1 MSARFAARRSRA
13 VRFAARGSRAVRLT
27 AWFGSASLAAIA
39 AASPAWAQTAPGQP
53 AAVAAPETLP
63 EQVLV
68 TGSLIHGAAAVGV
81 PVTSLSTQDFKQT
94 GALTTADLFKTI
106 PAAQVS
112 AFASSTDAG
121 SQIERGQ
128 SVNLRGLSTKGART
142 LMLVDG
148 YRYPPQGDGGC
159 IIDPSIIPALAI
171 DRVDVLADGASATY
185 GSDAIAGVI
194 NLILRRGYEGAITEG
209 SFAFSPGYGHDYY
222 RGSALFGTKWSSG
235 DITVT
240 YEYYQQQHVDGTKRS
255 YFTMDFSPWGLDNRT
270 SIANSRPGTI
280 SLGSP
285 ALPAVNPNSP
295 GVPAATAYPIN
306 TPPAVQGT
314 PGSFSASTGFSC
326 ANCFAIPKGQNGS
339 GLSWN
344 QIVGNTVPAAQN
356 QINPFSNGW
365 EQPDQA
371 RSGLVATLDQN
382 VAPGFQFF
390 GDGFYSNRRFTILN
404 ATGPNSPAPA
414 QNNALV
420 GVQVPTFNPFY
431 PTGAP
436 NNIRVSYD
444 FGLETPVRVSGGE
457 LAQRFDGGFNIDLPF
472 NWTGKIFGV
481 VSDDKETAIQTGLV
495 NPGQVSAALGWTVP
509 AGSVLASFTKPANVP
524 YLNLF
529 CDPTQFT
536 CNSPQTIGYITGFR
550 NYREEMLIH
559 EYGAQAD
566 GSILTLPGGD
576 VKMAIGG
583 VYDHYSFFDE
593 DNENY
598 NNPGTTQISDAVE
611 NRHRTVYAGFAQIN
625 VPIIGDVNK
634 LPFVEKL
641 QAEGSVRYDH
651 YSDFGG
657 TTNPKVS
664 LDWLIVDGLKLTGAW
679 GTSFR
684 APSFQES
691 GSISGA
697 TIQGLNQAAGA
708 GNNTYGTCVQT
719 GTAAVPGSAA
729 ALIDPNCTNALQNL
743 GGILVRNG
751 AGLAT
756 AYRGPNFVL
765 GPEKAQNVS
774 AGFDFAPEDSF
785 LRGLDVQA
793 TYYFVRIR
801 DKLQTCDV
809 LTSRLDDPLFST
821 CYVTAANNPNFQN
834 EVIALLGN
842 VRSQLPANQSATNIA
857 FIADAATRNIG
868 WQSTNGVDFSA
879 SYDYDAGD
887 LGAWNT
893 GVVGNYVIDNKSVT
907 VEGQTP
913 VSFYNSVINGT
924 RNSGGRLR
932 YRARLGWAGGPDGA
946 LSATMFMNY
955 IPNFGPNNTSI
966 PAANGNSVAPL
977 CFLQGNMPCNASG
990 NPQFAMYN
998 GQVAILTNQI
1008 PSMYTFDLSIGYNT
1022 GDLPAKSYLKDI
1034 SVTLTINNL
1043 LDRKPEFQYAVA
1055 TSSNTPHAFYNA
1067 LSADQRYITVTVSKS
1082 W

>member
-1 MSARFAARRSRA
+1 MSA
-13 VRFAARGSRAVRLT
+13 RFAARGSRAVRFT

-39 AASPAWAQTAPGQP
+39 AALPALAQTAPAQTTV
-53 AAVAAPETLP
+53 VAGPETVP

-81 PVTSLSTQDFKQT
+81 PVTTLSTQDFKQT

-106 PAAQVS
+106 PSAQVA

-148 YRYPPQGDGGC
+148 YRFPAQGDGGC
-159 IIDPSIIPALAI
+159 VIDPSIIPSLAI

-209 SFAFSPGYGHDYY
+209 SFAFSPGYGHNYY

-240 YEYYQQQHVDGTKRS
+240 YEYYQQQHVEGTKRS

-285 ALPAVNPNSP
+285 ALPTVNPNSP
-295 GVPAATAYPIN
+295 GVPAATAYPVN
-306 TPPAVQGT
+306 SPPAVQGT

-339 GLSWN
+339 GLSWL
-344 QIVGNTVPAAQN
+344 QILGNTGAVPAAQN

-371 RSGLVATLDQN
+371 RSAAVATFDQN

-390 GDGFYSNRRFTILN
+390 ADGFYSNRRFTILN

-420 GVQVPTFNPFY
+420 GVSVPSVNPFY
-431 PTGAP
+431 PVGAP
-436 NNIRVSYD
+436 TNIRVSYD
-444 FGLETPVRVSGGE
+444 FGLETPVHVSGGE

-481 VSDDKETAIQTGLV
+481 VSDDKETAIQSGLV

-509 AGSVLASFTKPANVP
+509 AGSVLASFAKPANVP

-536 CNSPQTIGYITGFR
+536 CNSPQTIDYITGFR

-576 VKMAIGG
+576 LKMAIGG
-583 VYDHYSFFDE
+583 VYDHYAFFDE

-598 NNPGTTQISDAVE
+598 NNPGTAQVSEAVE
-611 NRHRTVYAGFAQIN
+611 HRHRTVYAAFAQVN
-625 VPIIGDVNK
+625 VPIIGDANK
-634 LPFVEKL
+634 LPFVERL

-657 TTNPKVS
+657 TTNPKLSV
-664 LDWLIVDGLKLTGAW
+664 DWVTFDGLKLTGAW

-684 APSFQES
+684 APSFQEA

-719 GTAAVPGSAA
+719 GTAAVPGSTA
-729 ALIDPNCTNALQNL
+729 ALIDPNCTSVLQSL

-756 AYRGPNFVL
+756 AYRGPDFVL

-774 AGFDFAPEDSF
+774 AGFDFAPEDPVLS
-785 LRGLDVQA
+785 GLDIQA

-801 DKLQTCDV
+801 NKLQICDV
-809 LTSRLDDPLFST
+809 LTSRLNDPLFNA
-821 CYVTAANNPNFQN
+821 CYITAANNPNFQN

-842 VRSQLPANQSATNIA
+842 VRSQLPANQSVANIA

-868 WQSTNGVDFSA
+868 WQSTSGVDFSA

-887 LGAWNT
+887 FGAWNT
-893 GVVGNYVIDNKSVT
+893 GIVGNYVIENKSVT

-913 VSFYNSVINGT
+913 VSFYSSVINGT

-932 YRARLGWAGGPDGA
+932 YRARLGWAGGPDSA
-946 LSATMFMNY
+946 FSATMFMNY

-977 CFLQGNMPCNASG
+977 CFLQGNTPCNASG

-998 GQVAILTNQI
+998 TQVATLTNEI
-1008 PSMYTFDLSIGYNT
+1008 PSMYTFDVSLGYNT
-1022 GDLPAKSYLKDI
+1022 GERPANSYLKNI
-1034 SVTLTINNL
+1034 NLTVTINNL
-1043 LDRKPEFQYAVA
+1043 LNRKPEFQYAVA

-1067 LSADQRYITVTVSKS
+1067 LSADQRYITLIVSKA

>member
-1 MSARFAARRSRA
+1 MSARFASRRSR
-13 VRFAARGSRAVRLT
+13 VVRLT

-39 AASPAWAQTAPGQP
+39 AALP
-53 AAVAAPETLP
+53 AAAQMPAPVAQAAPETVP

-81 PVTSLSTQDFKQT
+81 PVTSLGTQDFKQT
-94 GALTTADLFKTI
+94 GALTTADLFKTVPSAQI
-106 PAAQVS
+106 AAFV
-112 AFASSTDAG
+112 SSTDAG

-128 SVNLRGLSTKGART
+128 NVNLRGLSTKGSRT

-148 YRYPPQGDGGC
+148 YRFPPQGDGGC
-159 IIDPSIIPALAI
+159 IIDPSIIPALAL

-222 RGSALFGTKWSSG
+222 RGSALYGAKWGSG

-240 YEYYQQQHVDGTKRS
+240 YEYYQQAHVDGTKRS
-255 YFTMDFSPWGLDNRT
+255 YYTMDFSPWGLDNRT

-280 SLGSP
+280 SLGAP
-285 ALPAVNPNSP
+285 ALPANNPNTVKYTITS
-295 GVPAATAYPIN
+295 GPAIA
-306 TPPAVQGT
+306 GT
-314 PGSFSASTGFSC
+314 PGSFSASTGSSC
-326 ANCFAIPKGQNGS
+326 ANCFAIPKGQNGT
-339 GLSWN
+339 GLTWA
-344 QIVGNTVPAAQN
+344 QIVGNTGAVPATQN
-356 QINPFSNGW
+356 EINPFSNGW

-371 RSGLVATLDQN
+371 RSAAVATFDQN
-382 VAPGFQFF
+382 IIPDVQFF
-390 GDGFYSNRRFTILN
+390 ADGFYSNRRFTILN

-420 GVQVPTFNPFY
+420 GVSVPTFNPFY
-431 PTGAP
+431 PSGAP
-436 NNIRVSYD
+436 SNLRVSYD
-444 FGLETPVRVSGGE
+444 FGLETPVHVGGGE
-457 LAQRFDGGFNIDLPF
+457 LAQRFDGGFNINLPF

-481 VSDDKETAIQTGLV
+481 VSDDKESAIQSGLV

-536 CNSPQTIGYITGFR
+536 CNSPSTIGYITGFR

-559 EYGAQAD
+559 EYGGTAD
-566 GSILTLPGGD
+566 GTIMTLPGGD
-576 VKMAIGG
+576 LKMAIGG
-583 VYDHYSFFDE
+583 VYDHYAYFDE

-598 NNPGTTQISDAVE
+598 NNPGTAQVSDAVE
-611 NRHRTVYAGFAQIN
+611 YRHRTVWAGFAQLN
-625 VPIIGDVNK
+625 VPIIGDANK
-634 LPFVEKL
+634 LPFVERL

-664 LDWLIVDGLKLTGAW
+664 IDWLTYDGLKLTGAW

-684 APSFQES
+684 APSFQEA

-697 TIQGLNQAAGA
+697 TIQGLNQPAGA
-708 GNNTYGTCVQT
+708 GNNNYGTCVQT
-719 GTAAVPGSAA
+719 GVAAVPGSTA
-729 ALIDPNCTNALQNL
+729 ALIDPNCTSAQQFL
-743 GGILVRNG
+743 GGIIVRNG

-756 AYRGPNFVL
+756 AYRGPDFVL

-774 AGFDFAPEDSF
+774 AGFDWAPEDSLF
-785 LRGLDVQA
+785 RGLDVQA

-801 DKLQTCDV
+801 NKLQICDV
-809 LTSRLDDPLFST
+809 LTTRLDDPLFNA
-821 CYVTAANNPNFQN
+821 CYITAANNPDFHN
-834 EVIALLGN
+834 EVVALLGN
-842 VRSQLPANQSATNIA
+842 VRSQLPANQAVSNIG
-857 FIADAATRNIG
+857 FIADGATRNIG

-887 LGAWNT
+887 FGAWNT
-893 GVVGNYVIDNKSVT
+893 GIVGNYVIDNKSVT
-907 VEGQTP
+907 VEGQDP
-913 VSFYNSVINGT
+913 VSFYSSVINGT

-932 YRARLGWAGGPDGA
+932 YRARLGWSGGPDGA
-946 LSATMFMNY
+946 FSATLFMNF

-977 CFLQGNMPCNASG
+977 CFLQGNTPCNASG

-998 GQVAILTNQI
+998 TQVPFLTTQI
-1008 PSMYTFDLSIGYNT
+1008 PSMYTFDLSLGYNT
-1022 GDLPAKSYLKDI
+1022 GDTPANTYLKNI
-1034 SVTLTINNL
+1034 GIQMTINNL
-1043 LDRKPEFQYAVA
+1043 LNRKPEFQYAIA

-1067 LSADQRYITVTVSKS
+1067 LSADQRYITFTITKA